1 MESMF
6 GSWDAQSQRMRKG
19 TGTGGFNMESLKRLG
34 HISPAV
40 QSHLKRASPSSPPSD
55 PIPPLVYLTL
65 CSALAFSALGAY
77 LHIILNIGGTLTT
90 VGCLAAVAF
99 LISLPPS
106 QDQERNRFALLMSAA
121 LLEGA
126 SVGPIV
132 DLVLRFDP
140 RILVMAFIGTAIA
153 FGCFSGAAIIAKRRE
168 YLYLGGLLSSG
179 LSILLWLQFAASIFG
194 HSSTTFMFELYLGL
208 LVFLGYMVF
217 DTQEIIERAHHG
229 DMDYIKHALTLFTD
243 FVVVLV
249 RVLVIMLKNAQE
261 KSEDENKRKK
271 RSF

>member
-34 HISPAV
+34 HISPA
-40 QSHLKRASPSSPPSD
+40 
-55 PIPPLVYLTL
+55 VYLTL

-121 LLEGA
+121 LLEGP